1 MSEFFNV
8 SLQKDI
14 ILDDSQIKNN
24 MTWSSKK
31 INEEIINKRIT
42 KFEELEDVDVVNK
55 KNKQLVAYSGDTK
68 KFITIDGID
77 VDGLAGMGLKQIN
90 KMGIVGSP
98 EKPREIHIPI
108 NTVDFKVPRINLLK
122 YDLGTQDII
131 TTKNDFSNS
140 ESNDFQKNDFIDFD
154 GTAHLKTDYKSNYY
168 NVNDTGNGVERV
180 TDLDLAMFKKIER
193 FEDGEDGVKQ
203 ILNVKAIPHDQVLT
217 PIGDMNL
224 SNVKHIDYFKIT
236 SKGQNIR
243 IVVSADS
250 GKTWNILKN
259 EKWINA
265 QLDIE
270 DMKQNGMTPEI
281 FNKINATFWNELI
294 TAHKVRFA
302 YLLSIDNVENEENID
317 KLDLQYDGEG
327 KWLQAKES
335 EFDIIYESNSILTV
349 LVKFNGDIKINY

>member
-31 INEEIINKRIT
+31 IHEEIINTRLT

-68 KFITIDGID
+68 KFTTIDGID
-77 VDGLAGMGLKQIN
+77 IEGLAGMGLKQIN

-108 NTVDFKVPRINLLK
+108 NTVDFKVPRVNILK

-140 ESNDFQKNDFIDFD
+140 EINDFKKNKFIEFD
-154 GTAHLKTDYKSNYY
+154 GTAHLKTSYKNDYY
-168 NVNDTGNGVERV
+168 NLVDTGLGVERV
-180 TDLDLAMFKKIER
+180 TDLDLDIFKKIES
-193 FEDGEDGVKQ
+193 FDEGENGIKQ
-203 ILNVKAIPHDQVLT
+203 TLNINAIPHDQILI
-217 PIGDMNL
+217 PLGDINL
-224 SNVKHIDYFKIT
+224 SNVKHIDYFKIA
-236 SKGQNIR
+236 SEGKNIK
-243 IVVSADS
+243 ILISADG
-250 GKTWNILKN
+250 GKTWKAFKN

-265 QLDIE
+265 QLTVE
-270 DMKQNGMTPEI
+270 SMKENGISPDV
-281 FNKINATFWNELI
+281 FNKINDTFWNELI
-294 TAHKVRFA
+294 TTKKVRFA
-302 YLLSIDNVENEENID
+302 YLLCMDNIEDKENID
-317 KLDLQYDGEG
+317 KLDLQFDGEG
-327 KWLQAKES
+327 RWIQVKES
-335 EFDIIYESNSILTV
+335 EYEIIYESNTILTV
-349 LVKFNGDIKINY
+349 LIKFDGDIKINY